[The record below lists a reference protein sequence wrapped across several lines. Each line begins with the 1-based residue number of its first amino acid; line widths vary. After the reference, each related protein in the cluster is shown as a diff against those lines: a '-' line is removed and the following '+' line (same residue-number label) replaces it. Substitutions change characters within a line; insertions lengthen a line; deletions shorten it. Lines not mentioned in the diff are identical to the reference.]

1 MIRRDSSF
9 QVPEAQ
15 AIMANTPKKQEQS
28 DDVLAALEEA
38 LSSQNKEPGASEA
51 GAKTPEAKTSEAKA
65 SDAKTAGDK
74 SSSALANADDRF
86 VQESQN
92 DRIKERAGARTKLP
106 LGAAND
112 DRQTVGQILAKMHRT
127 PSRTPYLVAT
137 VLSILWATG
146 QLLYARARYGEEF
159 AAMRGISQFFDQP
172 FFVPLIALI
181 ALPIIAF
188 FAFAAF
194 YRRSQQM
201 HFVASAMAEIT
212 SRFAEPEGIASD
224 AFVSVGQQIRREV
237 AALGDGMERAVARA
251 AELETVVRAE
261 VATLERAYDE
271 NEARVRALVENLQ
284 GERDSIV
291 THAQRL
297 QESIVNVHHAF
308 NIDVEGVSEKVNNSI
323 TEVTNRVIDNFI
335 TQTHSAR
342 AHINA
347 AGDEVVHAFLGRS
360 QEAADNLSQVGNDIS
375 NSVAER
381 GLRTMEELRQA
392 AERFTES
399 LTERGDTVKENLI
412 ERLQQLED
420 AIVLRGSEVAD
431 RVMSDS
437 AALSA
442 QIAKGLANF
451 DDTVKVHG
459 AKVAADIVKSAEQVN
474 ETTKQ
479 SFLSLDQR
487 LVGKAT
493 SVAAEI
499 DQRISRVEKTL
510 DERTKTLNETL
521 ANRTL
526 EFARTIT
533 DGSKLAKEAVDN
545 SLAGMGDYF
554 SSKAQ
559 EIAGTLSERTDAIN
573 QVLGSRALEMTQGL
587 DTRVARFEE
596 MVVNRLE
603 NVANSVETKSIAAA
617 DVLAA
622 KIEETTAGLRSEA
635 AEVERSF
642 TQLADRVST
651 TLVDRARE
659 VTAAHETLQSNVS
672 GVLERLNDANTQL
685 KGVLASVVD
694 NLGPIEGAVG
704 DKITEFR
711 ATLESTINNAGG
723 AITHMDSQLREMRD
737 VSNKM
742 IGDVSA
748 LTTRFEDQGRFL
760 VSAVDT
766 MSETHRRI
774 DATLAE
780 RREAIE
786 ALTGHLST
794 RSSDLEDRLTRFNRL
809 LEEQLAGAEAKAQ
822 EIARLVADTTTNATQ
837 SIVKQYDA
845 VKNTANEERDRTSLA
860 LRSVYENATNEVNT
874 LFRDMNQR
882 FVDVARELREVAT
895 EVQHSLDQTRQ
906 ELKRGVF
913 ELPHETRES
922 TAAMRRLVADQIKA
936 LAELNEVV
944 SRHSRG
950 VDNAAAP
957 RRLAVNEDALIAA
970 ATEAPRDALRAR
982 ADFAP
987 PTGRPRVEALPSR
1000 EREAIREIGREIERE
1015 ARELPRRPAPGPRWE
1030 ERMPQ
1035 EVHHEARHES
1045 WGGETLLRARQDE
1058 EPRAPRR
1065 VREEEAASEEPA
1077 LRSIESLD
1085 ALSADI
1091 ARLVDH
1097 DAAVELWERHNRG
1110 EKNAFTRR
1118 LYTTQGQKT
1127 FEDIRRK
1134 YRRSSEFRE
1143 TVDRYIEEFER
1154 LLDQVGRDDR
1164 GQVLTRTYLASD
1176 TGKVYT
1182 LLAHAS
1188 GRLG

>member
-1 MIRRDSSF
+1 
-9 QVPEAQ
+9 
-15 AIMANTPKKQEQS
+15 MANTPKKQEQS

-38 LSSQNKEPGASEA
+38 LSNQGKESGASEA
-51 GAKTPEAKTSEAKA
+51 NTKV
-65 SDAKTAGDK
+65 SDA
-74 SSSALANADDRF
+74 SSADTGASSTPPAPGADDRF
-86 VQESQN
+86 LHETPSERV
-92 DRIKERAGARTKLP
+92 KERAASRTKAP

-127 PSRTPYLVAT
+127 PSRAPYLVAL
-137 VLSILWATG
+137 VVSILWTVG

-172 FFVPLIALI
+172 FFVPLVALI
-181 ALPIIAF
+181 GLPIVAF

-251 AELETVVRAE
+251 AELESVVRAE

-271 NEARVRALVENLQ
+271 NESRVRALVENLQ
-284 GERDSIV
+284 SERDGIV

-297 QESIVNVHHAF
+297 QESIVNVHQAY
-308 NIDVEGVSEKVNNSI
+308 NLDVEGVSEKVNNSI

-347 AGDEVVHAFLGRS
+347 AGDEVVHALLSRS
-360 QEAADNLSQVGNDIS
+360 QEAADHLSQIGNEIS
-375 NSVAER
+375 NSVAAR
-381 GLRTMEELRQA
+381 GIRTTEDLQNA
-392 AERFTES
+392 AERLTES
-399 LTERGDTVKENLI
+399 LSEKGDAVKETLI
-412 ERLQQLED
+412 SRLQQLED

-442 QIAKGLANF
+442 QINKGLANF

-459 AKVAADIVKSAEQVN
+459 AQIAADITRSADKVN

-479 SFLSLDQR
+479 SFASLDQR
-487 LVGKAT
+487 LVGKAAE
-493 SVAAEI
+493 VAAEI
-499 DQRISRVEKTL
+499 DQRIGRVEKTL
-510 DERTKTLNETL
+510 DERTKSLNETL

-533 DGSKLAKEAVDN
+533 DGSKLAKESVDK
-545 SLAGMGDYF
+545 SIAGMGEYF

-603 NVANSVETKSIAAA
+603 NVANSVETKSVAAA

-622 KIEETTAGLRSEA
+622 KIEQTTAGLRSEA
-635 AEVERSF
+635 AEVEKSF
-642 TQLADRVST
+642 TQLAERVSL

-672 GVLERLNDANTQL
+672 GVLDRLNEANTQL

-704 DKITEFR
+704 DKISEFR
-711 ATLESTINNAGG
+711 TTLESTINNAGG
-723 AITHMDSQLREMRD
+723 AITHMDGQLREMRD

-742 IGDVSA
+742 MTDVSA

-794 RSSDLEDRLTRFNRL
+794 RSNDLEERLTRFNRL
-809 LEEQLAGAEAKAQ
+809 LEEQLAGAEGKAQ

-860 LRSVYENATNEVNT
+860 LRSVYENATTEVNT

-950 VDNAAAP
+950 MDSAPP

-970 ATEAPRDALRAR
+970 ATETPRAR

-987 PTGRPRVEALPSR
+987 PAGRPREPLPSR

-1015 ARELPRRPAPGPRWE
+1015 ARDLPRRPAPRRD
-1030 ERMPQ
+1030 ERAAQ
-1035 EVHHEARHES
+1035 ET
-1045 WGGETLLRARQDE
+1045 WGGETLLRPRHDE
-1058 EPRAPRR
+1058 DQRAPRR
-1065 VREEEAASEEPA
+1065 VREEAEVAGDEPPV
-1077 LRSIESLD
+1077 RSIESLD

-1097 DAAVELWERHNRG
+1097 DAAVELWERHKRG

-1164 GQVLTRTYLASD
+1164 GQVLTRPYKASD
-1176 TGKVYT
+1176 TGND
-1182 LLAHAS
+1182 
-1188 GRLG
+1188 

>member
-1 MIRRDSSF
+1 
-9 QVPEAQ
+9 
-15 AIMANTPKKQEQS
+15 MANTPKKQEQS

-38 LSSQNKEPGASEA
+38 LSNQSKESNASEA
-51 GAKTPEAKTSEAKA
+51 DAKNSGAKTSDTNA
-65 SDAKTAGDK
+65 SDDK
-74 SSSALANADDRF
+74 APSADDRF
-86 VQESQN
+86 VVETPSE
-92 DRIKERAGARTKLP
+92 RVKERAAARTKAP

-127 PSRTPYLVAT
+127 PSRTPYLVAL
-137 VLSILWATG
+137 VVSILWAVG

-172 FFVPLIALI
+172 FFIPLVALI
-181 ALPIIAF
+181 GLPILAF

-271 NEARVRALVENLQ
+271 NESRVRALVENLQ
-284 GERDSIV
+284 SERDSIV

-297 QESIVNVHHAF
+297 QESIVNVHQAY

-335 TQTHSAR
+335 SQTHSAR

-347 AGDEVVHAFLGRS
+347 AGDEVVHALLGRS
-360 QEAADNLSQVGNDIS
+360 QEAADHLSQIGNEIS
-375 NSVAER
+375 NSVAAR
-381 GLRTMEELRQA
+381 GIRTTEDLQIA
-392 AERFTES
+392 AERLTES
-399 LTERGDTVKENLI
+399 LSEKGDAVKETLI
-412 ERLQQLED
+412 SRLQQLED

-442 QIAKGLANF
+442 QITKGLANF

-459 AKVAADIVKSAEQVN
+459 AQIAADITKSADKVN

-479 SFLSLDQR
+479 SFASLDQR

-493 SVAAEI
+493 EVAAEI
-499 DQRISRVEKTL
+499 DQRIGRVEKTL

-533 DGSKLAKEAVDN
+533 DGSKLAKDSVDQ
-545 SLAGMGDYF
+545 SIAGMGEYF

-603 NVANSVETKSIAAA
+603 NVANSVETKSVAAA

-622 KIEETTAGLRSEA
+622 KIEQTTAGLRSEA
-635 AEVERSF
+635 AEVEKSF
-642 TQLADRVST
+642 TQLAERVSL

-659 VTAAHETLQSNVS
+659 VTSAHETLQSNVS
-672 GVLERLNDANTQL
+672 GVLDRLNEANTQL

-711 ATLESTINNAGG
+711 TTLESTINNAGG
-723 AITHMDSQLREMRD
+723 AITHMDGQLREMRD

-742 IGDVSA
+742 VGDVSA

-794 RSSDLEDRLTRFNRL
+794 RSNDLEERLTRFNRL
-809 LEEQLAGAEAKAQ
+809 LEEQLAGAESKAQ

-860 LRSVYENATNEVNT
+860 LRSVYENATTEVNT

-944 SRHSRG
+944 NRHSRG
-950 VDNAAAP
+950 IDSAAP

-970 ATEAPRDALRAR
+970 ATEAPRAR
-982 ADFAP
+982 AEFAP
-987 PTGRPRVEALPSR
+987 PAGRPRVEALPSR

-1015 ARELPRRPAPGPRWE
+1015 ARDLPRRPAPAPRRE

-1035 EVHHEARHES
+1035 EARHEA
-1045 WGGETLLRARQDE
+1045 WGGETLLRSRHDE
-1058 EPRAPRR
+1058 DQRAPRR
-1065 VREEEAASEEPA
+1065 VREEAEPEVSDEPP

-1097 DAAVELWERHNRG
+1097 DAAVELWDRHKRG

-1188 GRLG
+1188 GRIG